1 MREFQQKPGRL
12 ARLPVGARVLYSI
25 YLVYALVAL
34 VVAANL
40 MRVGPGVSAESAA
53 VYYAGNEGQQ
63 GAAPPAAEPAP
74 EPAPALDRTE
84 VGDGPE
90 LDLPPAGAAGPV
102 LDLPPTGGGP
112 ALELPPDARLDVEAP
127 PVPAGAMAGHEA
139 GVRLAVAFNER
150 RLLEITHGHLFM
162 MPLFFLVIAHLF
174 VLAGLRQAVTVPFVL
189 VGALAIGAHIAAPW
203 LIRSSPTGWAWLM
216 PCSGVA
222 MLGSLGGMALIS
234 LVVMWWPRPD
244 RSAA

>member
-12 ARLPVGARVLYSI
+12 ARLPIGARLLYSV

-34 VVAANL
+34 GVAANL
-40 MRVGPGVSAESAA
+40 MRVGPGTSAESAA
-53 VYYAGNEGQQ
+53 VYYAGNEEQV
-63 GAAPPAAEPAP
+63 AAAQAPAP
-74 EPAPALDRTE
+74 SE
-84 VGDGPE
+84 VVDGPE
-90 LDLPPAGAAGPV
+90 LDLPPS
-102 LDLPPTGGGP
+102 GGGP
-112 ALELPPDARLDVEAP
+112 VLELPPDTRLEVSAQT
-127 PVPAGAMAGHEA
+127 VPAEVVAGPET

-189 VGALAIGAHIAAPW
+189 VGATAIGAHIAAPW
-203 LIRSSPTGWAWLM
+203 LIRDGSTSWGWLM
-216 PCSGVA
+216 PASGIA

-234 LVVMWWPRPD
+234 LAVMWWPRPGA
-244 RSAA
+244 SAT

>member
-53 VYYAGNEGQQ
+53 VYYAGSEGQL
-63 GAAPPAAEPAP
+63 GAAPPAAPPAP
-74 EPAPALDRTE
+74 EPDRVG

-90 LDLPPAGAAGPV
+90 LDLPPAGATGPV

-112 ALELPPDARLDVEAP
+112 ALELPPDARLDVAAP
-127 PVPAGAMAGHEA
+127 PVPEAVLAGHEA

-174 VLAGLRQAVTVPFVL
+174 VLAGLRPAVTVPFVL

-216 PCSGVA
+216 PLSGVA

-234 LVVMWWPRPD
+234 LVVMWWPRAE